1 MELRLNL
8 GSDSPKMKAS
18 VTFLDGLWPFSE
30 LPGEIL
36 GLCPYMLGIES

>member
-8 GSDSPKMKAS
+8 GSDSPKMKAN

-30 LPGEIL
+30 LRGEIS
-36 GLCPYMLGIES
+36 GRCPKKC